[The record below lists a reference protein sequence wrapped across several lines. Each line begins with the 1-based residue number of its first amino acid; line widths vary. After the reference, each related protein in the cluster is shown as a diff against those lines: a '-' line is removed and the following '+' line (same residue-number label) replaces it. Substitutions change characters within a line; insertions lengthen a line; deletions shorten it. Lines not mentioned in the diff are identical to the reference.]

1 MNEMYKLVTPSQV
14 VNCVGDVT
22 PSSLHALGIKAII
35 TDLDNT
41 LVPWRGHEISQDVLE
56 WIAELKRADIKIVI
70 ASNTMHPRRLH
81 KLAGEMG
88 IPYILGVRKPWPRGY
103 RKSMEM
109 LGSTPATT
117 AMLGD
122 QIFTDIM
129 GANALK
135 LHTILLRPALSTYE
149 FIWTVMVRRVERIL
163 VRHLQATGRW
173 PSPTSPNTPVA
184 KSAA

>member
-1 MNEMYKLVTPSQV
+1 MTANNILMNALLKLVTPTRV
-14 VNCVGDVT
+14 VKNISDVT
-22 PSSLHALGIKAII
+22 PASLTDLGIIAVI

-41 LVPWRGHEISQDVLE
+41 LVRWRSYEISQEVHDWL
-56 WIAELKRADIKIVI
+56 AGLKSANIKVVI
-70 ASNTMHPRRLH
+70 ASNTMHPRRLQ

-88 IPYILGVRKPWPRGY
+88 IECILGVRKPWPSGY
-103 RKSMEM
+103 KRSMEM

-129 GANALK
+129 GANALN

-149 FIWTVMVRRVERIL
+149 FIWTVMVRQVERVL
-163 VRHLQATGRW
+163 VRYLVATGRW
-173 PSPTSPNTPVA
+173 PESQP
-184 KSAA
+184 